1 MQIMKIELH
10 GLTFRIF
17 VKIQIYKSTRQHKI
31 TIVQIDRVESQ
42 FGDVFLKHATDIIA
56 KNSIEIHLQDNLTE
70 VLKLYKDDIE
80 LIDNEGQVH
89 DLLHDIDE

>member
-1 MQIMKIELH
+1 
-10 GLTFRIF
+10 
-17 VKIQIYKSTRQHKI
+17 
-31 TIVQIDRVESQ
+31 
-42 FGDVFLKHATDIIA
+42 LKHATDIIA